1 MEAKGFILN
10 LKLLYFLKEAG
21 REGSEKNLH
30 SLRERTDISKK
41 VIGIWY
47 TICIKSHNSIGE
59 LNALMER

>member
-41 VIGIWY
+41 GDRDMVY
-47 TICIKSHNSIGE
+47 Y
-59 LNALMER
+59 MY